1 VKDLHYILSSE
12 TYKQLMRDSFG
23 GVIYNEANR
32 NKYDAK
38 EILETWDSLLPSERS
53 AANGIV
59 KGAIKFLQGK

>member
-1 VKDLHYILSSE
+1 
-12 TYKQLMRDSFG
+12 MRDSFG